1 MIWIIVIGVMVLS
14 YIIQAMLQSRFNKYS
29 QVPTSNGMTGADI
42 ARKMLRDNGIT
53 DVEVTSVRGT
63 LTDHYNPQTKTVNLS
78 EAVYGQRNI
87 AAAAVAAHECGHVI
101 QHVQGY
107 GPLKLRSALVPV
119 VNFSN
124 KAVQWVLLAG
134 VLLFA
139 VTHSVLWLGVVL
151 FGMSTLFSLVT
162 LPVEINASRRA
173 VAWLESAGIT
183 IRYRG
188 DRFAR
193 HIVLLY
199 RNSQKPLEQ
208 RRVAVVELL
217 EDSLHRSFPEYRR
230 AGFESETAAVFLY
243 CGHFA
248 VIKVYDLPVLALE
261 DCPALFKH
269 IRIGSRHRLFLSC
282 HCYKNSYFCQ
292 NNSNLRLWTIKYW
305 CSQLLQAPERA
316 R

>member
-87 AAAAVAAHECGHVI
+87 AAAAVAAHECGHVL
-101 QHVQGY
+101 QHAQGY
-107 GPLKLRSALVPV
+107 GPLKLRTALVPV

-183 IRYRG
+183 NYET
-188 DRFAR
+188 
-193 HIVLLY
+193 
-199 RNSQKPLEQ
+199 KPMAQ
-208 RRVAVVELL
+208 
-217 EDSLHRSFPEYRR
+217 DSLKW
-230 AGFESETAAVFLY
+230 AAY
-243 CGHFA
+243 TY
-248 VIKVYDLPVLALE
+248 VIA
-261 DCPALFKH
+261 A
-269 IRIGSRHRLFLSC
+269 IGSLATLF
-282 HCYKNSYFCQ
+282 YY
-292 NNSNLRLWTIKYW
+292 IGI
-305 CSQLLQAPERA
+305 A
-316 R
+316 RSR

>member
-1 MIWIIVIGVMVLS
+1 MQNSLIWLIVIGVMVLS

-29 QVPTSNGMTGADI
+29 QVPTSNGMSGAEV
-42 ARKMLRDNGIT
+42 ARKMLLENGIT

-87 AAAAVAAHECGHVI
+87 AAAAVAAHECGHVL
-101 QHVQGY
+101 QHAQGY
-107 GPLKLRSALVPV
+107 GPLKLRTALVPV

-139 VTHSVLWLGVVL
+139 VTHSLLWLGIAM

-183 IRYRG
+183 NYET
-188 DRFAR
+188 
-193 HIVLLY
+193 
-199 RNSQKPLEQ
+199 KPMAQ
-208 RRVAVVELL
+208 
-217 EDSLHRSFPEYRR
+217 DSLKW
-230 AGFESETAAVFLY
+230 AAY
-243 CGHFA
+243 TY
-248 VIKVYDLPVLALE
+248 VIA
-261 DCPALFKH
+261 A
-269 IRIGSRHRLFLSC
+269 IGSLATLFYYIGL
-282 HCYKNSYFCQ
+282 
-292 NNSNLRLWTIKYW
+292 
-305 CSQLLQAPERA
+305 A
-316 R
+316 RSR